1 MYPLCGYIKFMAEGH
16 TLTPLF
22 TLQTPHYPQ
31 PLWNVENFLWKT
43 VVQKPPPQGLWKRQ
57 KSSTLACAEKTI
69 GAVREIGLIHIS
81 FPYYC

>member
-1 MYPLCGYIKFMAEGH
+1 MIEIYPRSGYIH
-16 TLTPLF
+16 F
-22 TLQTPHYPQ
+22 TLNTPHYKLHTFPQ

-43 VVQKPPPQGLWKRQ
+43 VMQKAPPQGLWKRQ